1 MLLALTNL
9 AGNGEV
15 STESGRACVKTQS
28 RERKGDELTA
38 TRYRTASGSDR
49 MRALNLRS
57 DVSFASV
64 ESCIRSLPL
73 AVLYRVAASPAIK
86 SSSSFTRPNFHTD
99 SVAGGSNQ
107 SMADLTRDH
116 PPATADGTD
125 LITSRLANLP
135 TAAMCCGRATNPYA
149 RTSNNTASTGARPML
164 ADTT

>member
-64 ESCIRSLPL
+64 ESCIRSLPP

-86 SSSSFTRPNFHTD
+86 SSSSFTRPSFHTA
-99 SVAGGSNQ
+99 SVGTGSQ
-107 SMADLTRDH
+107 HSTRQ
-116 PPATADGTD
+116 
-125 LITSRLANLP
+125 
-135 TAAMCCGRATNPYA
+135 GRK
-149 RTSNNTASTGARPML
+149 GE
-164 ADTT
+164 

>member
-28 RERKGDELTA
+28 RERKGAELTA

-57 DVSFASV
+57 DVSFALV

-73 AVLYRVAASPAIK
+73 SVLYRVAASPAIK
-86 SSSSFTRPNFHTD
+86 SSSSFTRPSFHT
-99 SVAGGSNQ
+99 ALAATGSKR
-107 SMADLTRDH
+107 STWTKCAKRRDNNSRVECRH
-116 PPATADGTD
+116 PVATAPGSVTRYFSSVRHAVDDKSFT
-125 LITSRLANLP
+125 
-135 TAAMCCGRATNPYA
+135 
-149 RTSNNTASTGARPML
+149 
-164 ADTT
+164 